1 MSQRS
6 PSVRPI
12 AGGGDD
18 MIRSRASG
26 SGGRRVSLADMAR
39 KFLLGRWMQEKPGR
53 QGSGRTLMDPNS
65 HATRPNRARC
75 ALLVVV
81 ALGIV
86 GCGDSLAG
94 PDLSDPRVADFV
106 ELMNLH
112 RIDIGCSPLEWHQ
125 PTADVARAHSADM
138 IDRDYFAHTNPDGY
152 SPFDRLTAAGIEFGM
167 AAENIAY
174 GYPDAA
180 SVLQAWLDSP
190 GHRAN
195 IENCS
200 LRQHGVGLVDTH
212 WTHLFANV
220 N

>member
-1 MSQRS
+1 MNANFHASRS
-6 PSVRPI
+6 FRAGRAFI
-12 AGGGDD
+12 A
-18 MIRSRASG
+18 
-26 SGGRRVSLADMAR
+26 LA
-39 KFLLGRWMQEKPGR
+39 
-53 QGSGRTLMDPNS
+53 
-65 HATRPNRARC
+65 
-75 ALLVVV
+75 AL
-81 ALGIV
+81 ALI
-86 GCGDSLAG
+86 GCGDSLVG

-106 ELMNLH
+106 ELMNEH
-112 RIDIGCSPLEWHQ
+112 RVDIGCPTLEWHQ
-125 PTADVARAHSADM
+125 PTAGVAQAHSADM
-138 IDRDYFAHTNPDGY
+138 IARDFFAHTNPDGD
-152 SPFDRLTAAGIEFGM
+152 SPFDRLTAAGIDYGM

-200 LRQHGVGLVDTH
+200 LSQHGVGLADTH

>member
-1 MSQRS
+1 MSLISQAK
-6 PSVRPI
+6 RPAS
-12 AGGGDD
+12 AG
-18 MIRSRASG
+18 RASIA
-26 SGGRRVSLADMAR
+26 LA
-39 KFLLGRWMQEKPGR
+39 
-53 QGSGRTLMDPNS
+53 
-65 HATRPNRARC
+65 
-75 ALLVVV
+75 AL
-81 ALGIV
+81 ALV
-86 GCGDSLAG
+86 GCGDSLTG

-106 ELMNLH
+106 ALMNEH
-112 RIDIGCSPLEWHQ
+112 RVDIGCPALEWHQ

-152 SPFDRLTAAGIEFGM
+152 SPFDRLTAAGIDYGM

-180 SVLQAWLDSP
+180 AVLQAWLESA